1 MRMGLWDL
9 MGDLQ
14 VTIKAFGQPRITTTG
29 KSGGSRLQHR
39 AGLVWR
45 RYRMASKR
53 G

>member
-1 MRMGLWDL
+1 MRMGPRGL

-39 AGLVWR
+39 GGLVWR

-53 G
+53 R